1 MAELLARG
9 SKRVKNI
16 KETIFLEVKVLNAS
30 ESSKIC
36 LILLPMFTAW
46 KGFAIYVNQDLNEAC
61 DIFYDMER

>member
-1 MAELLARG
+1 
-9 SKRVKNI
+9 VKNI